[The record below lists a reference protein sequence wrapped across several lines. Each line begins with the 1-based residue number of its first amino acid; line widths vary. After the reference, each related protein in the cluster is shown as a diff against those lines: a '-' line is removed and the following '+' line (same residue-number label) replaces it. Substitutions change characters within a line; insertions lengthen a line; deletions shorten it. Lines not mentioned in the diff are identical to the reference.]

1 MTTKMPDHRD
11 REALALWVHS
21 LWATDGKAK
30 SEDYTVADGLAAYID
45 SRLYGESD
53 PAYEKWLED
62 RANPALPATDDEWKN
77 RLVEGGVA

>member
-21 LWATDGKAK
+21 LWATGSSPKP
-30 SEDYTVADGLAAYID
+30 EDYTVADAMIEYID
-45 SRLYGESD
+45 ARLYGEPS
-53 PAYEKWLED
+53 PAYEAYAD
-62 RANPALPATDDEWKN
+62 ASAAAIPATRPEWQD